1 MFWKKIKRYAAL
13 TSGNFEKIFGDRD
26 VPPLPQVVT
35 KLLEAIRDPDVH
47 IENIANIISAD
58 VGLST
63 QILRLVNSALYSFP
77 GEIASVQKAIS
88 LLGLKKI
95 ENIAISY
102 AVMKAVKDPE
112 KSGFDFNLFWG
123 VSLYRAIVSRELTK
137 VIGLGDPDE
146 AFTGAL
152 LQDIALPVLLKDWFD
167 VYEPVYKEWIDSP
180 LSLHEIE
187 NQKLSWNHAQ
197 AGAWLAKKWKLPAIL
212 ICCIGLH
219 IENCSVL
226 ERLELDKTV
235 VSSVVLSS
243 KVPVGDKKDEIEIF
257 LRESQRFNLELEQ
270 LKEITSKSYN
280 LLSELSQSFG
290 IRELKVKPFEDCL
303 KKAGIK

>member
-35 KLLEAIRDPDVH
+35 KLLEAIRDPDIH
-47 IENIANIISAD
+47 IENIANIISTD

-77 GEIASVQKAIS
+77 GEITSIQKAIS

-102 AVMKAVKDPE
+102 AVMKAVKDPG

-123 VSLYRAIVSRELTK
+123 VSLYRAIVSREMAK

-226 ERLELDKTV
+226 EKLELDKTV
-235 VSSVVLSS
+235 VSAVVLSS

-270 LKEITSKSYN
+270 LKEITARSYS

-290 IRELKVKPFEDCL
+290 IGELKVKPFEDCL
-303 KKAGIK
+303 KKAGVE